1 MESMKKE
8 EAALKVAAKH
18 HDFLDKATHEYME
31 LTGQVSEEFRQK
43 LDDMCNQCL
52 QGYQRVSK
60 GEITCE
66 YLKANKI
73 NCIYPYEI
81 KLDDSF
87 RAAREE
93 MLDILPGYLQPVRNI
108 LREYQIFFGKP
119 PIERPKYPIVSPL
132 WTMDKHLASLPESL
146 RDTIQQYAMDAE
158 LDQYYF
164 GKAMKENEELRKQL
178 AAAREA
184 YKKINNDDD
193 SHERNARVVQALGL
207 SSGKKGNRQTT
218 DHRQAYMRYVRLVR
232 NEGESREEALK
243 RVHQEFPYNS
253 VNSARKHLRNEL
265 KKVKDWWRNRN
276 DLHYAL
282 YELHEE
288 LEKLNELYQ
297 PGKKRA
303 AILENYWKGLI
314 PSENL

>member
-1 MESMKKE
+1 MEYMDKKE
-8 EAALKVAAKH
+8 VALKAAAKH

-31 LTGQVSEEFRQK
+31 LTGQVSKEFRQK

-52 QGYQRVSK
+52 RGYQRVSN

-93 MLDILPGYLQPVRNI
+93 MLGLLPGYQQPVRNI

-119 PIERPKYPIVSPL
+119 PIEGSKYPI
-132 WTMDKHLASLPESL
+132 MD
-146 RDTIQQYAMDAE
+146 DAE
-158 LDQYYF
+158 LDKYYLS
-164 GKAMKENEELRKQL
+164 KARKENEELRKQL

-184 YKKINNDDD
+184 YKKVNDADD
-193 SHERNARVVQALGL
+193 SHSRNARVVQALGL

-218 DHRQAYMRYVRLVR
+218 DHRQVYIRYVRLVR
-232 NEGESREEALK
+232 NEGKSREEALK
-243 RVHQEFPYNS
+243 IVHQEFPYNS

>member
-8 EAALKVAAKH
+8 EAALKAAAKH

-52 QGYQRVSK
+52 QRYQRVSN

-93 MLDILPGYLQPVRNI
+93 MLDLLPGYLQPVRNI
-108 LREYQIFFGKP
+108 LREYQIFFGNP
-119 PIERPKYPIVSPL
+119 PIERPKYPIVSHL
-132 WTMDKHLASLPESL
+132 WTRDKHLSSLPEPL

-158 LDQYYF
+158 LDKYYLS
-164 GKAMKENEELRKQL
+164 KARKENEELRKQL

-184 YKKINNDDD
+184 YKKINDDDD

-207 SSGKKGNRQTT
+207 SSGQGKAKST
-218 DHRQAYMRYVRLVR
+218 DHRAAYMRYVRLVR
-232 NEGESREEALK
+232 NEGKSREEALK
-243 RVHQEFPYNS
+243 RVQQEFPYNS
-253 VNSARKHLRNEL
+253 INSARIYLYAELR
-265 KKVKDWWRNRN
+265 KVKDWWRNRN
-276 DLHYAL
+276 DLNYAL

-297 PGKKRA
+297 PGKKRG
-303 AILENYWKGLI
+303 AILENYWKSLI
-314 PSENL
+314 PSKKP